1 MVIEVAQLKFVIV
14 TGMSGAGKSQAIK
27 CLEDMNFYCVDNM
40 PPVLIPKFA
49 EICLSSAGV
58 ISNAAVVVDIRGGE
72 MFREINSVIETV
84 EEMGVKPEILFL
96 EADDNVLIKRYKE
109 TRRKHPLSGDGKIE
123 EGIEKEK
130 MLLAEIKEKADYL
143 INTSDIFTQQLKN
156 SLIKLFGDA
165 ETSEGLLIDVMSFG
179 FKYGIPNDADLVF
192 DVRFLP
198 NPFYIDELKTK
209 TGMQKDVQEYVLKWP
224 QTVEFMDK
232 LYSMISFLVPHYVE
246 EGKRQLVIAIGCTG
260 GMHRSVTMAEK
271 LYEKLSENKYKVIK
285 HHRDMEKDGKR

>member
-1 MVIEVAQLKFVIV
+1 MVIEVAQLRFVIV

-72 MFREINSVIETV
+72 MFKEINGVIESLKKT
-84 EEMGVKPEILFL
+84 GIQPEILFL
-96 EADDNVLIKRYKE
+96 EADDNILIKRYKE

-130 MLLAEIKEKADYL
+130 LLLAEIREKADYC
-143 INTSDIFTQQLKN
+143 INTSDTFTKQLKN
-156 SLIKLFGDA
+156 SLINLFSDA
-165 ETSEGLLIDVMSFG
+165 ETEEGLLIDVMSFG

-198 NPFYIDELKTK
+198 NPFYIDELKHQ
-209 TGMQKDVQEYVLKWP
+209 TGINQDVQSYVLKWP
-224 QTVEFMDK
+224 QTVEFMEK

-260 GMHRSVTMAEK
+260 GMHRSVTMVEK
-271 LYEKLSENKYKVIK
+271 LYEKLSQNNYKVTK

>member
-1 MVIEVAQLKFVIV
+1 MRFVIV

-27 CLEDMNFYCVDNM
+27 CLEDMNLYCVDNM
-40 PPVLIPKFA
+40 PPVLIPKLA
-49 EICLSSAGV
+49 EICMSSSGV

-72 MFREINSVIETV
+72 MFKEINGVIDTIKT
-84 EEMGVKPEILFL
+84 MGITPEILFL

-109 TRRKHPLSGDGKIE
+109 TRRKHPLSGNGKIE

-130 MLLAEIKEKADYL
+130 EFLSEIKLKADYC
-143 INTSDIFTQQLKN
+143 INTSTTHTQELKK
-156 SLIKLFGDA
+156 LLTKLFNDTGA
-165 ETSEGLLIDVMSFG
+165 SEGLLIDVMSFG

-198 NPFYIDELKTK
+198 NPFYIDELKYQNGT
-209 TGMQKDVQEYVLKWP
+209 QKDVQDYVLKWP
-224 QTVEFMDK
+224 QTVEFMEK
-232 LYSMISFLVPHYVE
+232 LYSMIDFLVPHYVE
-246 EGKRQLVIAIGCTG
+246 EGKSQLVIAIGCTG

-271 LYEKLSENKYKVIK
+271 LFDKLAENKYKVVK